1 MIIVFIISRLP
12 LPLLM
17 PAGVTTRAA
26 RALVPCG
33 LLSPVPA
40 WAATP
45 SWGLSIT
52 KGFVSA
58 FVFVFFKFLVTLNAT
73 SFLRPG
79 PEKSLHSRHCAWLRN
94 TALDILMSKQDCSGE
109 RDGGGKAPDPGFI
122 CPVKGQ
128 QWEDTL
134 GYGLLLTH
142 SSLREECFILWA
154 NLGASPRHGQLSPFY
169 TGHVSWYA
177 FHMPKPCALVS
188 QSNWPFFLHLFV
200 PLSPLVSNLDGRER
214 GYYVSASLNPNIL
227 D

>member
-1 MIIVFIISRLP
+1 
-12 LPLLM
+12 M
-17 PAGVTTRAA
+17 PAGITARAA

-33 LLSPVPA
+33 LLSLVPA
-40 WAATP
+40 WAATA
-45 SWGLSIT
+45 SIA
-52 KGFVSA
+52 GAYALHNQGVCFC
-58 FVFVFFKFLVTLNAT
+58 FCFCPFFKFLVTLDAT
-73 SFLRPG
+73 SFLGPG
-79 PEKSLHSRHCAWLRN
+79 PEKSLHSRHCVWLRN
-94 TALDILMSKQDCSGE
+94 TALDILMSKQGCSGE
-109 RDGGGKAPDPGFI
+109 RDGGGKSPNPGFI
-122 CPVKGQ
+122 CPAKGQ

-154 NLGASPRHGQLSPFY
+154 NLGASPRQGQLSPCY

-200 PLSPLVSNLDGRER
+200 PLSPLVLNLDGRER
-214 GYYVSASLNPNIL
+214 GYYMSASLNPNIQ